1 MTGLNP
7 ENVHAWLLSSRNVK
21 RLINH
26 CDFPL
31 LQSLAATLTDALE
44 TKQREHEEAEQ
55 QRLEREEKRR
65 ELLALITGEG
75 FSPEELIGS
84 KQREKSRITRPLKY
98 QYMTDSGLK
107 KWSGVG
113 KMPRQIRA
121 SLDSGKSLNDFLIT
135 PATEAENHGS

>member
-7 ENVHAWLLSSRNVK
+7 ETVHAWLLSSRNVK

-31 LQSLAATLTDALE
+31 LQSLATTLNDALE
-44 TKQREHEEAEQ
+44 TKQREHEEAEK

-75 FSPEELIGS
+75 FSPEELIGT
-84 KQREKSRITRPLKY
+84 KKREKSRITRPLKY
-98 QYMTDSGLK
+98 QYMTDSGIK

-113 KMPRQIRA
+113 KVPRTIREA
-121 SLDSGKSLNDFLIT
+121 LDNGKSLNDFLIT
-135 PATEAENHGS
+135 TTAEAENHGQ